1 VRSAKAF
8 LRDILSGLVIS
19 TTLPINDVCGV
30 GSVLRNS
37 SGLSL
42 STGALAAGASCT
54 FSVVLMISANAL
66 PGPYRNT
73 TSSLAS
79 GHLTVAAPATDILT
93 IAATSPSFTK
103 SFTPATVDTDQI
115 SVLRFTI
122 DNSASPSAATN
133 IRFIDTMPA
142 GLVVSPSPA
151 LISSCLGGTI
161 TAVAGSSVISMS
173 GSSVGPTST
182 CSVSVNVQSAIGG
195 VFVNTTSDLSS
206 SAGTSAAA
214 SATLTVNDDIDNDTI
229 LDAVDN
235 CPSIANTDQAD
246 LDNDGLGNACDNDSD
261 NDQMPDDYEIA
272 NGLDPLNSF
281 DQQGDPDGD
290 GFTNLQEFRFGTDP
304 NVADLDENNN
314 GVPDS
319 VDLRRMRT
327 IVPYIVLPLLL
338 EGGVISDDFN
348 D

>member
-1 VRSAKAF
+1 
-8 LRDILSGLVIS
+8 
-19 TTLPINDVCGV
+19 
-30 GSVLRNS
+30 
-37 SGLSL
+37 
-42 STGALAAGASCT
+42 
-54 FSVVLMISANAL
+54 
-66 PGPYRNT
+66 
-73 TSSLAS
+73 
-79 GHLTVAAPATDILT
+79 
-93 IAATSPSFTK
+93 
-103 SFTPATVDTDQI
+103 
-115 SVLRFTI
+115 
-122 DNSASPSAATN
+122 
-133 IRFIDTMPA
+133 
-142 GLVVSPSPA
+142 
-151 LISSCLGGTI
+151 
-161 TAVAGSSVISMS
+161 
-173 GSSVGPTST
+173 
-182 CSVSVNVQSAIGG
+182 VQSAIGG

-272 NGLDPLNSF
+272 NGLDPFNSF

-338 EGGVISDDFN
+338 EGDVISDDFN
-348 D
+348 DQHNF

>member
-1 VRSAKAF
+1 
-8 LRDILSGLVIS
+8 
-19 TTLPINDVCGV
+19 
-30 GSVLRNS
+30 
-37 SGLSL
+37 
-42 STGALAAGASCT
+42 LAAGASCT
-54 FSVVLMISANAL
+54 FSVDLMIPANAL

-103 SFTPATVDTDQI
+103 SFTPATVETKQI
-115 SVLRFTI
+115 SV
-122 DNSASPSAATN
+122 SP
-133 IRFIDTMPA
+133 P
-142 GLVVSPSPA
+142 PA